1 MLSQFLERTSSELDR
16 LSGLVK
22 ESSAKGRFSEAKKH
36 ADRIAEILAWG
47 AQIEQIESELNK
59 LPRHVERAR
68 MAPVPVSA
76 PPGPAPGVALAQ
88 AVIAPGPAPALQP
101 EPQPAKR
108 PPKLVEQETSEA
120 ERLKA
125 RRKRFQ
131 DKVKA
136 FLDETRKAP
145 EDPSWNPERE
155 ARIKSLILKGRALE
169 AEAADLKDSARSLI
183 RDEILIIGQWW
194 DQMAEVREFFGM
206 NSTRTHTSDVWE
218 EAALGYELLATS
230 LPAVAWLE
238 SGEAVNETQRLNI
251 MEMAAAA
258 ESYLARVFDDR
269 GMMVWDSQQKDV
281 HSRLERMDP
290 TPQVTKWWR
299 RNENPP
305 SLEELHRRA
314 APLQAELEGAKKA
327 KVKAE
332 QSGAALQEM
341 EEWLAA
347 MDGKVFDEEEMC
359 RRVEDVL
366 DKGVPPSSK
375 PLRVM
380 LAGYSHLI
388 KQSTNKEVIKLDQ
401 YLRKDAL
408 EALAKGQISV
418 DGEDEE
424 DAEAQAK
431 LDALLPITKG
441 KTVMFVGGSKRQGWR
456 KNEYIKALQIE
467 DLMWPDAEEWTKVE
481 DLIGQAQ
488 KADIVCLLIRF
499 SRHSYKSV
507 LDESKKMGKL
517 TVTLPRGLGVNTV
530 IHEMWTQLAGGAD
543 SSGSAIPAAAAAGG
557 E

>member
-1 MLSQFLERTSSELDR
+1 
-16 LSGLVK
+16 
-22 ESSAKGRFSEAKKH
+22 
-36 ADRIAEILAWG
+36 
-47 AQIEQIESELNK
+47 
-59 LPRHVERAR
+59 
-68 MAPVPVSA
+68 
-76 PPGPAPGVALAQ
+76 
-88 AVIAPGPAPALQP
+88 
-101 EPQPAKR
+101 
-108 PPKLVEQETSEA
+108 
-120 ERLKA
+120 
-125 RRKRFQ
+125 
-131 DKVKA
+131 
-136 FLDETRKAP
+136 
-145 EDPSWNPERE
+145 
-155 ARIKSLILKGRALE
+155 
-169 AEAADLKDSARSLI
+169 
-183 RDEILIIGQWW
+183 
-194 DQMAEVREFFGM
+194 MAEVREFFGM

-388 KQSTNKEVIKLDQ
+388 KQSTNKEVIK
-401 YLRKDAL
+401 
-408 EALAKGQISV
+408 
-418 DGEDEE
+418 
-424 DAEAQAK
+424 
-431 LDALLPITKG
+431 
-441 KTVMFVGGSKRQGWR
+441 SK
-456 KNEYIKALQIE
+456 
-467 DLMWPDAEEWTKVE
+467 
-481 DLIGQAQ
+481 
-488 KADIVCLLIRF
+488 
-499 SRHSYKSV
+499 
-507 LDESKKMGKL
+507 
-517 TVTLPRGLGVNTV
+517 
-530 IHEMWTQLAGGAD
+530 
-543 SSGSAIPAAAAAGG
+543 
-557 E
+557 